1 MPALIAAWLMMAASP
16 RAGAQGFGLS
26 VTASAVSML
35 VSNSLTYTINL
46 TNLTGLLLTDAQV
59 TNQLSASV
67 QLLSVGASQGSSTV
81 NGSMVVF
88 DLGEFTYPGSAQLT
102 LTVQPTAAGFITNTV
117 TASSVT
123 VTNTA
128 STNVVVLVTNL
139 VADLGV
145 SLTGPAQPVM
155 ANDWMTFVVT
165 VTNAG
170 PNAATGVILTN
181 TLPLGVGL
189 KSVSPSS
196 PAPGIAG
203 SNLIFNLG
211 TLAGGAFTSFALN
224 VQPTN
229 AGTLLFSSFVSAA
242 GVTDPNPTNNT
253 AGTNITVT
261 GYLSSQLTTFTNSP
275 QIYNMQNNLL
285 EQFITV
291 TNAGTNAVDAVRV
304 VVTGLTNRLFNAIGT
319 NDGNPFVVF
328 GAGLNTNQTVQL
340 LLQYAANNYFP
351 FTNSQLKAFAVDPP
365 NWAAPPAASASTNIN
380 IFRIVKLSSG
390 RMLIWFP
397 SITSRTYTVAYS
409 DNLSS
414 TNWLMAQPSV
424 IAPAAFTEW
433 IDYGPPGTVS
443 APSVVGNRFY
453 RVFLNP

>member
-1 MPALIAAWLMMAASP
+1 MLASCP
-16 RAGAQGFGLS
+16 QAGAQGFGLS
-26 VTASAVSML
+26 VTASAASML
-35 VSNSLTYTINL
+35 VSNSLTYTINV
-46 TNLTGLLLTDAQV
+46 TNQTFRALADAQV

-67 QLLSVGASQGSSTV
+67 RFVSASSSQGSYATSGG
-81 NGSMVVF
+81 NVVF
-88 DLGEFTYPGSAQLT
+88 DLGAFPDAGFAQLS
-102 LTVQPTAAGFITNTV
+102 LTVQPTAAGSITNTV
-117 TASSVT
+117 SVGSSS

-128 STNVVVLVTNL
+128 STNVVVLATNV
-139 VADLGV
+139 VADLSV
-145 SLTGPAQPVM
+145 SLTGPAQPVT
-155 ANDWMTFVVT
+155 ANDWMTFAVT

-170 PNAATGVILTN
+170 PNAATSVMLTN
-181 TLPLGVGL
+181 TLPSGVGL
-189 KSVSPSS
+189 KGVSPSS

-211 TLAGGAFTSFALN
+211 TLAAGAFTSFALT

-229 AGTLLFSSFVSAA
+229 AGVLSFSSFVSAA

-304 VVTGLTNRLFNAIGT
+304 VVTGLTNRLFNSIGT

-351 FTNSQLKAFAVDPP
+351 FTNSQLKAFAVAPP
-365 NWAAPPAASASTNIN
+365 NWTAPPAASASTNIN
-380 IFRIVKLSSG
+380 ILRIVKLSSG

-397 SITSRTYTVAYS
+397 TITSRTYTVTYS
-409 DNLSS
+409 DSLSA

-443 APSVVGNRFY
+443 APSVAGNRFY